1 MTHPFLIALLGLWTL
16 ISIIEI
22 PFLADITGILKAFAR
37 QMKSAGI

>member
-1 MTHPFLIALLGLWTL
+1 MIRTWTL

-37 QMKSAGI
+37 QMKTASN